1 MSGEEGLGDVAFTPN
16 FANMIPLYIN
26 TGGNVLKMT
35 DKRSHIEYLKQM
47 VRNFKAG
54 DTKQLGFIV
63 YWLSMLASNYNPEN
77 VAFSPIPAP
86 AIVEDV
92 DVKDVDPKTGVKTV
106 NDAEEFLVIFHCRYD
121 KFHFDIVWRLIYFPS
136 IDRVVVE
143 PDLETAIKMVY
154 GDKEKIPS
162 KAQNQF
168 PLPPVVVNRRKRQP
182 LSPKELENGETEEE
196 EGEEEPPVEEEELEA
211 PLP

>member
-16 FANMIPLYIN
+16 ISNMMPLYIN

-47 VRNFKAG
+47 ARNFKAG
-54 DTKQLGFIV
+54 DLKQLGFAV
-63 YWLSMLASNYNPEN
+63 YLLSLMASNYNPDN
-77 VAFSPIPAP
+77 VAFSPVPAP
-86 AIVEDV
+86 AIVEDF
-92 DVKDVDPKTGVKTV
+92 DVIDVDPKTGVKTV
-106 NDAEEFLVIFHCRYD
+106 NDAEEYKVIFRCRYD
-121 KFHFDIVWRLIYFPS
+121 KYRFDIVWRLIYFPS
-136 IDRVVVE
+136 LDRVVVE
-143 PDLETAIKMVY
+143 PDLETAIKIVY

-162 KAQNQF
+162 KAPSQF

-182 LSPKELENGETEEE
+182 LSPKELENGETAEGG
-196 EGEEEPPVEEEELEA
+196 EGEAPVEEEELEV

>member
-16 FANMIPLYIN
+16 IVNMMPLYIN

-54 DTKQLGFIV
+54 DLKQLGFII
-63 YWLSMLASNYNPEN
+63 YFLSMMASNYNPEN
-77 VAFSPIPAP
+77 VSFSPVPAP

-92 DVKDVDPKTGVKTV
+92 DVIDVDPKTGVKTV
-106 NDAEEFLVIFHCRYD
+106 NDAEEFLVIFRCRYD
-121 KFHFDIVWRLIYFPS
+121 KFRFDIVWRLIYFPS
-136 IDRVVVE
+136 VDRVVVE
-143 PDLETAIKMVY
+143 PDLVTAIKMVY

-162 KAQNQF
+162 KAPNQF
-168 PLPPVVVNRRKRQP
+168 PLPPVVVNRRRRQP
-182 LSPKELENGETEEE
+182 ISPKELQNEETEEE
-196 EGEEEPPVEEEELEA
+196 EEEESPVEEEELEA